1 MPLRRRLHP
10 QILFLHAGWARE
22 YRGLPD
28 DPPLGT
34 FGYIMAG
41 HEDAGEALNF
51 RVFRKRC
58 YGYAPHHSVDLRRLG
73 GAADDEYVDGVL
85 VIWTATD
92 PAQGGR
98 YVVGWYRNA
107 RVYSHMQELR
117 PSKDRRGTIVEAA
130 AHDCHLVPVDQR
142 TFFIP
147 SRVNGWPGISGA
159 FFASEKRPKQDL
171 DRIIAYVEGTPS
183 SGFYADSD
191 MPPKPRGGKGGW
203 PSQDPRLRAKVET
216 AAIDAVTAYYE
227 GQGWKVKSVEEEK
240 FGWDLD
246 ATNSGRLLHVE
257 VKGRGGLG
265 AVELTPR
272 EYAAMQDKKTRMGYR
287 VAIVHNALTVSPMLT
302 IFEYAPAS
310 DTWVC
315 DTGAKLILKEMTG
328 AIVSFWTGTR

>member
-1 MPLRRRLHP
+1 MALRRKLRPH
-10 QILFLHAGWARE
+10 ILFLHAGWARE

-34 FGYIMAG
+34 FGYIKDG
-41 HEDAGEALNF
+41 NQDAGEALNF
-51 RVFRKRC
+51 RVFRQRC
-58 YGYAPHHSVDLRRLG
+58 YGYAPHHTLDLRRLG
-73 GAADDEYVDGVL
+73 GAADDEYVEGVL

-107 RVYSHMQELR
+107 RVYSHLLELR
-117 PSKDRRGTIVEAA
+117 PGKDRPGAIVEAA
-130 AHDCHLVPVDQR
+130 ASDCHLVPVDER

-147 SRVNGWPGISGA
+147 SRMKDWPGISGA
-159 FFASEKRPKQDL
+159 FFASEKRPTADL
-171 DRIIAYVEGTPS
+171 DKIIAYVEGTPS
-183 SGFYADSD
+183 SGFYPDKD
-191 MPPKPRGGKGGW
+191 VPPAPRRGGGW
-203 PSQDPRLRAKVET
+203 PTQDPKLRAKVET
-216 AAIDAVTAYYE
+216 AAVDLVVAYYE
-227 GQGWKVKSVEEEK
+227 DQGWKVKSVEDEN

-246 ATNSGRLLHVE
+246 ATKSGRLLRVE

-272 EYAAMQDKKTRMGYR
+272 EYAAMRDKKTRMSYR
-287 VAIVHNALTVSPMLT
+287 VAIVHNALTASPTLT

-315 DTGAKLILKEMTG
+315 DTGAKLALKEMTG
-328 AIVSFWTGTR
+328 AIAVF

>member
-1 MPLRRRLHP
+1 LRRRLQP

-34 FGYIMAG
+34 FGYIKAG
-41 HEDAGEALNF
+41 NEDAGESLNF
-51 RVFRKRC
+51 RVFHHRC

-73 GAADDEYVDGVL
+73 GAADDKYVDGVL

-107 RVYSHMQELR
+107 KVYSGIQNLR
-117 PSKDRRGTIVEAA
+117 PDEDRPGAIVEAA
-130 AHDCHLVPVDQR
+130 ARDCHLVPVDQR

-147 SRVNGWPGISGA
+147 SRVKAWPGISSA
-159 FFASEKRPKQDL
+159 FLASEKRPKQDL
-171 DRIIAYVEGTPS
+171 DKIIAYVEGTPS
-183 SGFYADSD
+183 SGFYPDND
-191 MPPKPRGGKGGW
+191 VPPAPQGGKGGW
-203 PSQDPRLRAKVET
+203 PSQDPKLRAKVET
-216 AAIDAVTAYYE
+216 AAVDAVISYYE

-246 ATNSGRLLHVE
+246 VTKSGRLLHVE
-257 VKGRGGLG
+257 VKGRRGLG
-265 AVELTPR
+265 TVELTPR
-272 EYAAMQDKKTRMGYR
+272 EYGAMLHKKTRMGYR
-287 VAIVHNALTVSPMLT
+287 VAIVHNALTASPTLT

-315 DTGAKLILKEMTG
+315 NTGTKLILKEMTG
-328 AIVSFWTGTR
+328 AIVSF